1 MNPIKYKIR
10 FSIIALVACLVACED
25 PEIPSANPGTGFAT
39 PSANFLLVNAS
50 PDAPPL
56 DLFINSE
63 KKFDKVTFLDNQLD
77 KVTFPL
83 APNYKSVPLTSN
95 GVFQNTAIVCKATD
109 GVIGG
114 VLGSKNLIYRAGNT
128 NLNNLQAIDGGNYT
142 VFVVDTINR
151 PIPIRKNNA
160 LGIGDTTFFKISDGS
175 LISRVERAALP
186 TSADRAL
193 FPSGATF
200 PFGKLSPLGTVP
212 LGSTDVGGPRFY
224 VAQDIFP
231 VFSASNSL
239 QAAFRFVHLCP
250 NAPAVW
256 VRLKPSSGSIISIAG
271 TITGTP
277 TGVGNFMS
285 FAAFSA
291 AATPAGTIVPS
302 VGSRTNLVTT
312 INPTF
317 TFQTIATTVAN
328 SISYTLEMSIDSGFT
343 KIVYTSPSFVTFTP
357 GKIYTIYANGLVGK
371 TDNRKLGVG
380 IIVHN

>member
-50 PDAPPL
+50 PDAPAL
-56 DLFINSE
+56 DLFINGE
-63 KKFDKVTFLDNQLD
+63 KKFNKVTFLDNQLD
-77 KVTFPL
+77 KVIFPL
-83 APNYKSVPLTSN
+83 TPTYKSVPLTSN

-114 VLGSKNLIYRAGNT
+114 ALGSKNLIYRAGNT

-151 PIPIRKNNA
+151 PIPVRKNNA

-186 TSADRAL
+186 TAADRAL
-193 FPSGATF
+193 FPSGTTF

-212 LGSTDVGGPRFY
+212 LGSTDAGGPRFY

-231 VFSASNSL
+231 VFPANTL
-239 QAAFRFVHLCP
+239 QAAFRFVHVAP
-250 NAPAVW
+250 NAPSVW
-256 VRLKPSSGSIISIAG
+256 VRLKAATNVTIASS
-271 TITGTP
+271 
-277 TGVGNFMS
+277 VGNFMS
-285 FAAFSA
+285 FAAFTA
-291 AATPAGTIVPS
+291 AGAPGTITPS
-302 VGSRTNLVTT
+302 VGSRTNLVTNL
-312 INPTF
+312 NPTF
-317 TFQTIATTVAN
+317 AFQTIATAGGP
-328 SISYTLEMSIDSGFT
+328 ISYTVEISIDATFT
-343 KIVYTSPSFVTFTP
+343 KIVYTSPSPVTFMP
-357 GKIYTIYANGLVGK
+357 GKNYTIYANGLVGK
-371 TDNRKLGVG
+371 IDDRKLGVG